1 MLLQIFEGKGSNKK
15 IAKLNTAEKALK
27 AIMCETE
34 CVGNVRIPANP
45 IFTSS
50 QDSKDGSAAAV
61 VVKSELVK
69 KEPEP
74 TGASPVMIL
83 CGIQPGIQF
92 FEIVNSQDETLKR
105 STGLKLYR
113 MGVIIDGERFEGS
126 APNKKLAKNYA
137 AEAGLKKLFDLEC
150 AHTSGKI
157 LRQFCCLVE

>member
-1 MLLQIFEGKGSNKK
+1 MYES
-15 IAKLNTAEKALK
+15 
-27 AIMCETE
+27 E
-34 CVGNVRIPANP
+34 CAGNVRIPANP
-45 IFTSS
+45 IFTPS
-50 QDSKDGSAAAV
+50 QDSKDGSAAAM

-83 CGIQPGIQF
+83 NCIRQGIQF
-92 FEIVNSQDETLKR
+92 FEIVNSQDETLKK

-113 MGVIIDGERFEGS
+113 VGVVIDGERFEGS

-150 AHTSGKI
+150 AHTSGKK
-157 LRQFCCLVE
+157 LRQFRCLVE